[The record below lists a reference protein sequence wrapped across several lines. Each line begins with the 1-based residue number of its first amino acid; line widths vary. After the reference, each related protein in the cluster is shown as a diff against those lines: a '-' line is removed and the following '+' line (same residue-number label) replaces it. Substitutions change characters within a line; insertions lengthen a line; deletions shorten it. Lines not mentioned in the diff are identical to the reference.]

1 MEQATERIA
10 IGIDLGGTAIKGG
23 AVTSS
28 GKVLAHRETPTDN
41 GDGLEPVLAQISN
54 MVSSLAE
61 AVDTGREKIRAL
73 GVGVPGLVD
82 YRDGRVIDCANLPGW
97 ENVPVAQMLDKRTG
111 YHVSMENDA
120 NIAAV
125 AEARI
130 GAGRGSDSMVLLT
143 LGTGVGSG
151 IIINGMLWHGAG
163 GTAGEIGHT
172 IVQPGGRRCTC
183 GQQGCL
189 EVYAS
194 ASATARRVVEAIQ
207 TGASSILA
215 ERVLSGLPLSSL
227 EVVEAAKAGDTIGR
241 QAWDESCKFLAIAA
255 INLQHT
261 LNPRCIVLGGGM
273 SAAGDFLLANVKRQC
288 AEMMSSRL
296 GSLPDI
302 RLAELGND
310 AGFIGA
316 ALNALGD

>member
-1 MEQATERIA
+1 MELSSERVA
-10 IGIDLGGTAIKGG
+10 IGIDIGGTAIKGG

-28 GKVLAHRETPTDN
+28 GRVLAQRETPTDN
-41 GDGLEPVLAQISN
+41 GHGLEPVVAQIAM
-54 MVSSLAE
+54 MVTSL
-61 AVDTGREKIRAL
+61 VDSLSADSLTAAGL

-97 ENVPVAQMLDKRTG
+97 ENVQVAKILDNRTG
-111 YHVSMENDA
+111 LGVAMENDA
-120 NIAAV
+120 NNAAL

-130 GAGRGSDSMVLLT
+130 GAGRGSESMVLLT

-151 IIINGMLWHGAG
+151 IILGGSLWHGAG
-163 GTAGEIGHT
+163 ATAGEIGHT

-207 TGASSILA
+207 TGAKSILG
-215 ERVLSGLPLSSL
+215 ERVHRSEPLNSAD
-227 EVVEAAKAGDTIGR
+227 VVEAAKAGDAVGR
-241 QAWDESCKFLAIAA
+241 QAWDESCKYLAIAA

-261 LNPRCIVLGGGM
+261 LNPDCIVLGGGM
-273 SAAGDFLLANVKRQC
+273 SAAGDFLLANVNRQC
-288 AEMMSSRL
+288 SEMMSSRL

-302 RLAELGND
+302 RLAGLGND

-316 ALNALGD
+316 ALNALGV